1 LKHIIAPSILSADFG
16 RLRAEVD
23 EVVQAGAEW
32 LHIDVMD
39 GQFVPNLSM
48 GSLVVKALRPHFS
61 VEMDVHLMVVSPERY
76 VEQFAESGADRIS
89 IHVEATDHSYRA
101 LQQIRQAGCK
111 AGVALNPGT
120 PLEVLRWLAGEYDY
134 VNLMTV
140 NPGFGGQ
147 QFLTTM
153 LPKIRE
159 ARRMLDELSTASLDL
174 EIDGGVSAET
184 IGAASAHGA
193 NVFVVGTALFGADHR
208 GARMRELMSGPAWT

>member
-1 LKHIIAPSILSADFG
+1 MKHIIAPSILSADFG
-16 RLRAEVD
+16 NLRAEVD

-32 LHIDVMD
+32 IHIDVMD

-48 GSLVVKALRPHFS
+48 GSIVLKALRPHFS

-76 VEQFAESGADRIS
+76 IDQFAESGADRIS
-89 IHVEATDHSYRA
+89 IHVEATHHPYRA

-120 PLEVLRWLAGEYDY
+120 PLEALRWLAGEYDY

-159 ARRMLDELSTASLDL
+159 ARRMLDETSPAALDL
-174 EIDGGVSAET
+174 QIDGGVSGET
-184 IGAASAHGA
+184 IGSASENGA
-193 NVFVVGTALFGADHR
+193 NVFVVGTALFAADHR
-208 GARMRELMSGPAWT
+208 GVRMRELMSGPAWT